1 VPAWIERQALF
12 IYLKVFSLK
21 KGIKL
26 GNALFSYPLK
36 TPFNLLY
43 NLSSTYKKGGL
54 LLKGFEYLQEE
65 LNEMKANGTF
75 RKLVPLESEQG
86 SKVVINGK
94 EVIQLSSN
102 NYLGLTSHPR
112 LRKAALEAVE
122 KYGAGTG
129 SVRTIAGTFKMHEE
143 LEKKLAKFKHTE
155 AALVFQSG
163 FTTNQG
169 VLSAIL
175 TAEDVVISDE
185 LNHASIIDG
194 IRLTK
199 AARKIYKHVDMDDL
213 ERALKESQN
222 YRKRL
227 IVTDG
232 VFSMDGNIAPLPDI
246 VELAEKYDALVM
258 VDDAH
263 ASGVLG
269 ENGRGTVNH
278 FGLDGRV
285 HIQVGTLSKAVGV
298 LGGYIASSQTLI
310 DYLIHKGRPFLFSTS
325 HPPAVTAACMEAIDV
340 LLEEPELIQK
350 LWDNTKFFK
359 DGLKNLGFNTG
370 KSETPITPV
379 IVGKEALAHQFSD
392 KLLEYGVFAQG
403 IAYPTV
409 EKGKARVRTIVTAEH
424 TKEELQEALNIFEK
438 AGKELGII

>member
-1 VPAWIERQALF
+1 M
-12 IYLKVFSLK
+12 
-21 KGIKL
+21 
-26 GNALFSYPLK
+26 
-36 TPFNLLY
+36 
-43 NLSSTYKKGGL
+43 
-54 LLKGFEYLQEE
+54 KGFEYLQAE
-65 LNEMKANGTF
+65 LDEMKSQGIF
-75 RKLVPLESEQG
+75 RTLIPLESDQG
-86 SKVVINGK
+86 AKVVINGK

-102 NYLGLTSHPR
+102 NYLGLTSHSR
-112 LRKAALEAVE
+112 LRKAALDAI
-122 KYGAGTG
+122 KTYGSGTG
-129 SVRTIAGTFKMHEE
+129 SVRTIAGTFSMHEE

-169 VLSAIL
+169 VLSSIL
-175 TAEDVVISDE
+175 TNEDVVISDS

-199 AARKIYKHVDMDDL
+199 AARKVYNHVDMADL
-213 ERALKESQN
+213 ERALQESKDF
-222 YRKRL
+222 RVRV

-232 VFSMDGNIAPLPDI
+232 VFSMDGNIAPLPEI
-246 VELAEKYDALVM
+246 VELAEIYDALVM

-298 LGGYIASSQTLI
+298 LGGYVASSKTLI

-325 HPPAVTAACMEAIDV
+325 HPPAVTSACIEAINV
-340 LLEEPELIQK
+340 LLEEPKLIER

-359 DGLKNLGFNTG
+359 EGLEKLGFNTG
-370 KSETPITPV
+370 KSETPVTPV
-379 IVGKEALAHQFSD
+379 IVGDEALSHKFSD

-403 IAYPTV
+403 IAFPTV
-409 EKGKARVRTIVTAEH
+409 AKGFARVRTIVTAEH
-424 TKEELQEALNIFEK
+424 TKEELQEALAIFEK
-438 AGKELGII
+438 AGKELKII

>member
-1 VPAWIERQALF
+1 M
-12 IYLKVFSLK
+12 
-21 KGIKL
+21 
-26 GNALFSYPLK
+26 
-36 TPFNLLY
+36 
-43 NLSSTYKKGGL
+43 
-54 LLKGFEYLQEE
+54 KGFEYLQEE
-65 LNEMKANGTF
+65 LDQMKEQGTF
-75 RKLVPLESEQG
+75 RKLIPLESDQG

-102 NYLGLTSHPR
+102 NYLGLTTHPR
-112 LRKAALEAVE
+112 LVKAALEAVE

-129 SVRTIAGTFKMHEE
+129 SVRTIAGTFTMHEQ
-143 LEKKLAKFKHTE
+143 LEEKLAKFKHTE
-155 AALVFQSG
+155 ASLVFQSG

-175 TAEDVVISDE
+175 SPEDVVISDA

-199 AARKIYKHVDMDDL
+199 AARKVYKHVDMEDL
-213 ERALKESQN
+213 ERALKESGE

-232 VFSMDGNIAPLPDI
+232 VFSMDGNIAPLDKI

-298 LGGYIASSQTLI
+298 LGGYVASSRSLI

-325 HPPAVTAACMEAIDV
+325 HPPAVTAACDEAIQV
-340 LLEEPELIQK
+340 LLEEPELIEK
-350 LWDNTKFFK
+350 LWDNAKFFK
-359 DGLKNLGFNTG
+359 DGLLKLGFNTG
-370 KSETPITPV
+370 ESQTPVTPV
-379 IVGKEALAHQFSD
+379 IVGDEALSHKFSD

-403 IAYPTV
+403 IAFPTV
-409 EKGKARVRTIVTAEH
+409 AKGLARVRTIVTAQH
-424 TKEELQEALNIFEK
+424 SKEELQEALDIFEK
-438 AGKELGII
+438 AGKELGIIS

>member
-1 VPAWIERQALF
+1 M
-12 IYLKVFSLK
+12 
-21 KGIKL
+21 
-26 GNALFSYPLK
+26 
-36 TPFNLLY
+36 
-43 NLSSTYKKGGL
+43 
-54 LLKGFEYLQEE
+54 KGFEYLQVE
-65 LNEMKANGTF
+65 LDAMKEAGTF
-75 RKLVPLESEQG
+75 RKLVPLQSEQG
-86 SKVVINGK
+86 SKVVIDGR

-122 KYGAGTG
+122 NYGAGTG
-129 SVRTIAGTFKMHEE
+129 SVRTIAGTFSMHNE
-143 LEKKLAKFKHTE
+143 LEKKLAEFKHTE

-175 TAEDVVISDE
+175 SPEDVVISDE

-199 AARKIYKHVDMDDL
+199 SGRKVYKHVDMADL
-213 ERALKESQN
+213 ERALIESEN

-232 VFSMDGNIAPLPDI
+232 VFSMDGNIAPLPEI
-246 VELAEKYDALVM
+246 VELAEKYDALIM

-269 ENGRGTVNH
+269 KNGRGTVNH

-285 HIQVGTLSKAVGV
+285 HIQVGTLSKAIGV
-298 LGGYIASSQTLI
+298 LGGYVASTRTLI

-325 HPPAVTAACMEAIDV
+325 HPPAVTMAAIEAIDV
-340 LLEEPELIQK
+340 LLEEPELIDK

-359 DGLKNLGFNTG
+359 KGLEELGFQTG
-370 KSETPITPV
+370 NSKTPITPV
-379 IVGKEALAHQFSD
+379 VVGDEALSHQFSD

-403 IAYPTV
+403 IAFPTV
-409 EKGKARVRTIVTAEH
+409 AKGMARVRTIVTAQH
-424 TKEELQEALNIFEK
+424 SKEELQEALNVFEK
-438 AGKELGII
+438 AGKELEIIK